1 MSSAVRAHRRRT
13 KKRTKRLTMRRALY
27 GLNLEDAPF
36 IIRLDNYLY
45 RMLTTPRWPQWMI
58 RIMKAISRLGDGYAG
73 VLLGLS
79 FYVFGV
85 ESATYYFLRGLSG
98 GLLCI
103 LVFVLIKNTVH
114 RTRPF
119 ERHTDRDPHMKP
131 PDKYSFPSG
140 HTMFAFS
147 MIFTAGPIH
156 PALIAGIIVFA
167 ILVALSRVIVRVHY
181 PLDVIGGAIFGS
193 LVGIGVDALA
203 RSLIVLPL

>member
-1 MSSAVRAHRRRT
+1 
-13 KKRTKRLTMRRALY
+13 MRRALY
-27 GLNLEDAPF
+27 GLDLDDAPF
-36 IIRLDNYLY
+36 VIRLDNYLF
-45 RMLTTPRWPQWMI
+45 RLLTTPRWPRWMI
-58 RIMKAISRLGDGYAG
+58 RVMKVISRLGDGYAG

-85 ESATYYFLRGLSG
+85 ESATYFFLRGLSG

-114 RTRPF
+114 RSRPF

-147 MIFTAGPIH
+147 MIFTVGPVH
-156 PALIAGIIVFA
+156 LALIAAIVVFA
-167 ILVALSRVIVRVHY
+167 FLVAVSRVVVRVHY
-181 PLDVIGGAIFGS
+181 PFDVIGGALFGS
-193 LVGIGVDALA
+193 IIGIAVDALA